1 MAWFKLVVC
10 EVCALQDLIYFD
22 GDGVPLAYGTYS
34 YNCRCCE
41 QPFSIVADD
50 DIELNRG
57 PIPEGA
63 TIATNTDTLK
73 VDEPDV

>member
-10 EVCALQDLIYFD
+10 ETCALQDLIFFNEK
-22 GDGVPLAYGTYS
+22 GTPLAYGTYV
-34 YNCRCCE
+34 YQCKCCE
-41 QPFSIVADD
+41 QTFSLIADG
-50 DIELNRG
+50 DIEMKRG